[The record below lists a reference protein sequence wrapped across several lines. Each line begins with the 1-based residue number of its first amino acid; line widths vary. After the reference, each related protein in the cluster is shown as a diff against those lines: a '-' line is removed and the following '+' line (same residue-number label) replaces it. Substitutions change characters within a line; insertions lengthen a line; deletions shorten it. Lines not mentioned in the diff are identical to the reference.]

1 MFVCMETFFYK
12 KKKLKLTHNFFL
24 QKTTK
29 KTSFT
34 QYANLQNKFSVRSSK
49 TKATSVK
56 KISRQIASWY
66 FFKKKTKICCWWI
79 SHLLLML
86 LLIMLLIII
95 FSLLTLVVVVFIILA
110 AAACILFWFLR
121 RWVLEIVL
129 RGNCRVVICCWYDFI
144 AFRLLL
150 IF

>member
-1 MFVCMETFFYK
+1 METFFYK

-56 KISRQIASWY
+56 KISRQIAS
-66 FFKKKTKICCWWI
+66 
-79 SHLLLML
+79 
-86 LLIMLLIII
+86 
-95 FSLLTLVVVVFIILA
+95 
-110 AAACILFWFLR
+110 
-121 RWVLEIVL
+121 
-129 RGNCRVVICCWYDFI
+129 
-144 AFRLLL
+144 
-150 IF
+150 

>member
-1 MFVCMETFFYK
+1 METFFYK

-56 KISRQIASWY
+56 NFSSNCFMILLQKEN
-66 FFKKKTKICCWWI
+66 KN
-79 SHLLLML
+79 LLLM
-86 LLIMLLIII
+86 
-95 FSLLTLVVVVFIILA
+95 
-110 AAACILFWFLR
+110 
-121 RWVLEIVL
+121 
-129 RGNCRVVICCWYDFI
+129 N
-144 AFRLLL
+144 
-150 IF
+150 